1 MNWEISFGG
10 FVVGI
15 LVGMTGMGGA
25 LVMTPMMIF
34 LFGVNPTVAVGTD
47 LVYSSITKIFGA
59 WQHWRQKT
67 VDWTVV
73 RLLSTGSVPGA
84 LAGALMMMILQKSY
98 ADSVQSILGK
108 VLGLTYLLIA
118 LFMIWQMVRKLSEL
132 RNASQAE
139 AAASQQELAA
149 TADGIL
155 TKAPEAIRPDARKMI
170 WLGLIAG
177 FVVGLTS
184 VGSGTLFMAV
194 LVLIYPVAV
203 ARLVGTD
210 IVQAVL
216 VTGVAGLAHLSMG
229 NVDLHLVG
237 QLLIGSI
244 PGILIGSRM
253 TTRVPETFVRS
264 SLVVLIFLAGF
275 KMLMK

>member
-1 MNWEISFGG
+1 MSWEVSFGG
-10 FVVGI
+10 FIVGL

-34 LFGVNPTVAVGTD
+34 LFGVNPTVAIGTD
-47 LVYSSITKIFGA
+47 LLYSSITKLFGA

-73 RLLSTGSVPGA
+73 KYLSTGSVPGA
-84 LAGALMMMILQKSY
+84 LAGVLTMMFLQKY
-98 ADSVQSILGK
+98 YELSVEGIVGKLLGA
-108 VLGLTYLLIA
+108 TYLLIA
-118 LFMIWQMVRKLSEL
+118 IFMAWRAFFKGKAHALPDDKIKPDRK
-132 RNASQAE
+132 
-139 AAASQQELAA
+139 
-149 TADGIL
+149 
-155 TKAPEAIRPDARKMI
+155 KMLI
-170 WLGLIAG
+170 LGLVAG
-177 FVVGLTS
+177 YIVGLTS

-194 LVLIYPVAV
+194 LVIIYPVAV

-216 VTGVAGLAHLSMG
+216 VTGVAGLAHFAIG
-229 NVDLHLVG
+229 NVNLPLVG

-253 TTRVPETFVRS
+253 TTKIPEAAVRTC
-264 SLVVLIFLAGF
+264 LFLMIFLSGF
-275 KMLMK
+275 KMLLK